1 MNQMTKMNY
10 MELYGFMLATNQGLN
25 SRRDLLR
32 KTQKSLNV
40 FASGKG
46 GLTGGAADGI
56 ANYISEVHAS
66 GLQTMIEQLLQRFED
81 LLKIYVASYT
91 GVDKGGN
98 DFYLATSDYEAIK
111 GQSNS
116 YRGDVAAK
124 VAQFNKITQEVSDIV
139 SSGTYVQR
147 ANKAKQRVNDSVDN
161 IKQGIKAQQES
172 WQTYEAEQVRK
183 FDELDEMM
191 AAIERLIGQY
201 SSQKLPQF
209 TGYQKG
215 AFAEKINGKT
225 QQVITTLQDNMYR
238 DRNLVKSA
246 EKKIDQTQKT
256 YQRYLVHLEE
266 ERNKREGK
274 NALMV
279 DGFFFLLGGAIAVA
293 SGGTAVPLLL
303 GFGVGLDLLNLYE
316 DYTKMKS
323 GKKYGDNFIKDFLL
337 RLGINREYAEDT
349 YSILNLIGGV
359 AGSKGAFKSLVKEG
373 QFVSKGI
380 KTKPLLQNSKQVWR
394 DSTSVKN
401 LFNFADDSKVTGST
415 AKKVMQAFEHDAH
428 AIGNNVKT
436 AKEHKLLLEGIVPK
450 LSKGASGKVITKTYA
465 KETLKQVTF
474 AGVKDVVI
482 APAASAV
489 TNSVV
494 GNDTSS
500 IEYKMT
506 NKFAGK
512 IISKPVKTAVNVHI
526 GMWKDGLTGGKVTD
540 KIANRAMLREKFG
553 DNSVRSELDNTF
565 DLLRDMKEL
574 YTW

>member
-1 MNQMTKMNY
+1 MKQMTKMNY
-10 MELYGFMLATNQGLN
+10 MELYEFMLATNQGLN

-32 KTQKSLNV
+32 KTQKSLNT

-46 GLTGGAADGI
+46 GLTGGAANGI

-111 GQSNS
+111 GQSDS

-124 VAQFNKITQEVSDIV
+124 VAHFNKITHGVSDIV
-139 SSGTYVQR
+139 PSGIYVQQ
-147 ANKAKQRVNDSVDN
+147 ANEAKSRVNDSLDN
-161 IKQGIKAQQES
+161 IKRGIKDQQES

-215 AFAEKINGKT
+215 AFAEKINDKT

-238 DRNLVKSA
+238 DRNLVRSA

-279 DGFFFLLGGAIAVA
+279 DGFFMLLGLGITVMTGGIAVPA
-293 SGGTAVPLLL
+293 LMA
-303 GFGVGLDLLNLYE
+303 FGMALDGLNLYE
-316 DYTKMKS
+316 DYTKMTS
-323 GKKYGDNFIKDFLL
+323 GKKYGDNIIKWLL
-337 RLGINREYAEDT
+337 MKAGLKRESTEGV
-349 YSILNLIGGV
+349 YSLLNLAGGISGS
-359 AGSKGAFKSLVKEG
+359 AGAYKSLVKEG

-401 LFNFADDSKVTGST
+401 LFNFADDSKVGST
-415 AKKVMQAFEHDAH
+415 AKKVVQAFENDAH
-428 AIGNNVKT
+428 AIGDNVKI
-436 AKEHKLLLEGIVPK
+436 AKKHKLLLEGIIPK

-512 IISKPVKTAVNVHI
+512 VISKPVKTAVNVHI
-526 GMWKDGLTGGKVTD
+526 GMWKDGLTGGKETD
-540 KIANRAMLREKFG
+540 KIANRAMLREKLG
-553 DNSVRSELDNTF
+553 DNSIRSELDNTF

>member
-1 MNQMTKMNY
+1 MTKMNY
-10 MELYGFMLATNQGLN
+10 MELYEFMLAANQGLN

-32 KTQKSLNV
+32 KTQKSLNT

-111 GQSNS
+111 GQSDS

-124 VAQFNKITQEVSDIV
+124 VAHFNKITHGVSDIV
-139 SSGTYVQR
+139 PSGTYVQQ
-147 ANKAKQRVNDSVDN
+147 ANEAKSRVNDSLDN
-161 IKQGIKAQQES
+161 IKRGIKDQQES

-183 FDELDEMM
+183 FDELDEMIV
-191 AAIERLIGQY
+191 AIERLIGQY

-215 AFAEKINGKT
+215 AFEEKINGKT

-256 YQRYLVHLEE
+256 YQRYLVHLEK

-274 NALMV
+274 NAFYTDL
-279 DGFFFLLGGAIAVA
+279 FFMALGVGITIMSGGIAVPA
-293 SGGTAVPLLL
+293 LMA
-303 GFGVGLDLLNLYE
+303 FGMALDGLNLYE
-316 DYTKMKS
+316 DYTKMTS
-323 GKKYGDNFIKDFLL
+323 GKKYGDNIIKWLL
-337 RLGINREYAEDT
+337 MKTGLKRESTEGV
-349 YSILNLIGGV
+349 YSLLNL
-359 AGSKGAFKSLVKEG
+359 AGAVSGSAGAYKSLVKEG

-415 AKKVMQAFEHDAH
+415 AKKVMQAFGNDSH
-428 AIGNNVKT
+428 AIGDNVKI
-436 AKEHKLLLEGIVPK
+436 AKKHKLLLEGIVPK

-565 DLLRDMKEL
+565 DFLRDMKEL

>member
-1 MNQMTKMNY
+1 
-10 MELYGFMLATNQGLN
+10 
-25 SRRDLLR
+25 
-32 KTQKSLNV
+32 
-40 FASGKG
+40 
-46 GLTGGAADGI
+46 
-56 ANYISEVHAS
+56 
-66 GLQTMIEQLLQRFED
+66 
-81 LLKIYVASYT
+81 
-91 GVDKGGN
+91 
-98 DFYLATSDYEAIK
+98 
-111 GQSNS
+111 
-116 YRGDVAAK
+116 
-124 VAQFNKITQEVSDIV
+124 
-139 SSGTYVQR
+139 
-147 ANKAKQRVNDSVDN
+147 
-161 IKQGIKAQQES
+161 
-172 WQTYEAEQVRK
+172 
-183 FDELDEMM
+183 MM

-209 TGYQKG
+209 IGYQKG

-238 DRNLVKSA
+238 DRNLVRNA

-274 NALMV
+274 NAFYT
-279 DGFFFLLGGAIAVA
+279 DLLFMALGVGITIMSGGIAVPA
-293 SGGTAVPLLL
+293 LMA
-303 GFGVGLDLLNLYE
+303 FGMALDGLNLYE
-316 DYTKMKS
+316 DYTKMAS
-323 GKKYGDNFIKDFLL
+323 GKKYGDNLIKDMLIDW
-337 RLGINREYAEDT
+337 GMNRDTAENT
-349 YSILNLIGGV
+349 YTLLNLVGGV
-359 AGSKGAFKSLVKEG
+359 SGSAGAYKSLVKEG

-380 KTKPLLQNSKQVWR
+380 KARPLLQNSKQVWR

-415 AKKVMQAFEHDAH
+415 AKKVMQAFERDAH

-489 TNSVV
+489 TNSGV

>member
-1 MNQMTKMNY
+1 MTKMNY

-111 GQSNS
+111 GQINS

-428 AIGNNVKT
+428 AIGDNVKT
-436 AKEHKLLLEGIVPK
+436 AKEHKLLLEGVVPK
-450 LSKGASGKVITKTYA
+450 LSEGASGKVITKTYA

>member
-1 MNQMTKMNY
+1 MTKMNY

-46 GLTGGAADGI
+46 GLTGGAANGI
-56 ANYISEVHAS
+56 ANYINEVHAS

-91 GVDKGGN
+91 SVDKGGN

-111 GQSNS
+111 GQSES

-124 VAQFNKITQEVSDIV
+124 VAHFNKITHGVSDIV
-139 SSGTYVQR
+139 PSGIYVQQ
-147 ANKAKQRVNDSVDN
+147 ANEAKSRVNDSLDN
-161 IKQGIKAQQES
+161 IKRGIKDQQES

-256 YQRYLVHLEE
+256 YQRYLVYLEE

-274 NALMV
+274 NAFYTDL
-279 DGFFFLLGGAIAVA
+279 FFMALGGVITLA

-303 GFGVGLDLLNLYE
+303 GLGVGLDLFNLYE
-316 DYTKMKS
+316 DYTKMQS
-323 GKKYGDNFIKDFLL
+323 GEKYGDNLVKWLL
-337 RLGINREYAEDT
+337 MKSGLNRDSTEGV
-349 YSILNLIGGV
+349 YSILNLVGGV
-359 AGSKGAFKSLVKEG
+359 SGSAGAYKSLVKEG

-415 AKKVMQAFEHDAH
+415 AKKVMQAFENDAH
-428 AIGNNVKT
+428 VIGYNVKI
-436 AKEHKLLLEGIVPK
+436 AKKHKLLLEGIVPK

-474 AGVKDVVI
+474 TGVKDAVV
-482 APAASAV
+482 APAANTITS
-489 TNSVV
+489 SVV

-500 IEYKMT
+500 IEYKIT
-506 NKFAGK
+506 NKFVGK
-512 IISKPVKTAVNVHI
+512 VISKPVKTAVNVHVGI
-526 GMWKDGLTGGKVTD
+526 WKDGLNGGKVAD
-540 KIANRAMLREKFG
+540 KIANRATLREKFG
-553 DNSVRSELDNTF
+553 DNSIGSELDNTF

>member
-1 MNQMTKMNY
+1 MTKMNY
-10 MELYGFMLATNQGLN
+10 MELYEFMLATNQGLN

-32 KTQKSLNV
+32 KTQKSLNT

-274 NALMV
+274 NAFYT
-279 DGFFFLLGGAIAVA
+279 DLLFMALGVGITIMSGGIAVPA
-293 SGGTAVPLLL
+293 LMA
-303 GFGVGLDLLNLYE
+303 FGMALDGLNLYE
-316 DYTKMKS
+316 DYTKMAS
-323 GKKYGDNFIKDFLL
+323 GKKYGDNLIKDMLIDW
-337 RLGINREYAEDT
+337 GMNRDTAENT
-349 YSILNLIGGV
+349 YTLLNLVGGV
-359 AGSKGAFKSLVKEG
+359 SGSAGAYKSLVKEG

-380 KTKPLLQNSKQVWR
+380 KARPLLQNSKQVWR

-415 AKKVMQAFEHDAH
+415 AKKVMQAFERDAH

-553 DNSVRSELDNTF
+553 DNSIRSELDNTF

>member
-1 MNQMTKMNY
+1 MTKMNY

-428 AIGNNVKT
+428 AIGDNVKT
-436 AKEHKLLLEGIVPK
+436 AKEHKLLLEGVVPK

>member
-1 MNQMTKMNY
+1 
-10 MELYGFMLATNQGLN
+10 MELYEFMLATNQGLN

-32 KTQKSLNV
+32 KTQKSLNT

-111 GQSNS
+111 GQSDS

-274 NALMV
+274 NAFYT
-279 DGFFFLLGGAIAVA
+279 DLLFMALGVGITIMSGGIAVPA
-293 SGGTAVPLLL
+293 LMA
-303 GFGVGLDLLNLYE
+303 FGMALDGLNLYE
-316 DYTKMKS
+316 DYTKMAS
-323 GKKYGDNFIKDFLL
+323 GKKYGDNLIKDMLIDW
-337 RLGINREYAEDT
+337 GMNRDTAENT
-349 YSILNLIGGV
+349 YTLLNLVGGV
-359 AGSKGAFKSLVKEG
+359 SGSAGAYKSLVKEG

-380 KTKPLLQNSKQVWR
+380 KARPLLQNSKQVWR

-415 AKKVMQAFEHDAH
+415 AKKVMQAFERDAH

-553 DNSVRSELDNTF
+553 DNSIRSELDNTF

>member
-1 MNQMTKMNY
+1 MTKMNY

-238 DRNLVKSA
+238 DRNLVRNA

-274 NALMV
+274 NAFYT
-279 DGFFFLLGGAIAVA
+279 DLLFMALGVGITIMSGGIAVPA
-293 SGGTAVPLLL
+293 LMA
-303 GFGVGLDLLNLYE
+303 FGMALDGLNLYE
-316 DYTKMKS
+316 DYTKMAS
-323 GKKYGDNFIKDFLL
+323 GKKYGDNLIKDMLIDW
-337 RLGINREYAEDT
+337 GMNRDTAENT
-349 YSILNLIGGV
+349 YTLLNLVGGV
-359 AGSKGAFKSLVKEG
+359 SGSAGAYKSLVKEG

-380 KTKPLLQNSKQVWR
+380 KARPLLQNSKQVWR

-415 AKKVMQAFEHDAH
+415 AKKVMQAFERDAH

>member
-1 MNQMTKMNY
+1 MTKMNY

-274 NALMV
+274 NAFYT
-279 DGFFFLLGGAIAVA
+279 DLLFMALGVGITIMSGGIAVPA
-293 SGGTAVPLLL
+293 LMA
-303 GFGVGLDLLNLYE
+303 FGMALDGLNLYE
-316 DYTKMKS
+316 DYTKMAS
-323 GKKYGDNFIKDFLL
+323 GKKYGDNLIKDMLIDW
-337 RLGINREYAEDT
+337 GMNRDTAENT
-349 YSILNLIGGV
+349 YTLLNLVGGV
-359 AGSKGAFKSLVKEG
+359 SGSAGAYKSLVKEG

-380 KTKPLLQNSKQVWR
+380 KARPLLQNSKQVWR

-415 AKKVMQAFEHDAH
+415 AKKVMQAFERDAH

>member
-1 MNQMTKMNY
+1 MTKMNY
-10 MELYGFMLATNQGLN
+10 MELYEFMLATNQGLN

-32 KTQKSLNV
+32 KTQKSLNT

-111 GQSNS
+111 GQSDS

-124 VAQFNKITQEVSDIV
+124 VAHFNKITHGVSDIV
-139 SSGTYVQR
+139 PSGTYVQQ
-147 ANKAKQRVNDSVDN
+147 ANEAKSRVKDSLDN
-161 IKQGIKAQQES
+161 IKRGIKDQQES

-183 FDELDEMM
+183 FDELDEMI

-215 AFAEKINGKT
+215 TFAEKINGKT

-274 NALMV
+274 NAFYTDL
-279 DGFFFLLGGAIAVA
+279 FFMALGVGITIMSGGIAVPA
-293 SGGTAVPLLL
+293 LMA
-303 GFGVGLDLLNLYE
+303 FGMALDGLNLYE
-316 DYTKMKS
+316 DYTKMTS
-323 GKKYGDNFIKDFLL
+323 GKKYGDNIIKWLL
-337 RLGINREYAEDT
+337 MKTGLKRESTEGV
-349 YSILNLIGGV
+349 YSLLNL
-359 AGSKGAFKSLVKEG
+359 AGAVSGSAGAYKSLVKEG

-415 AKKVMQAFEHDAH
+415 AKKVMQAFGNDSH
-428 AIGNNVKT
+428 AIGDNVKI
-436 AKEHKLLLEGIVPK
+436 AKKHKLLLEGIVPK

>member
-1 MNQMTKMNY
+1 MTKMNY
-10 MELYGFMLATNQGLN
+10 MELYEFMLAANQGLN

-32 KTQKSLNV
+32 KTQKSLNT

-111 GQSNS
+111 GQSDS

-124 VAQFNKITQEVSDIV
+124 VAHFNKITHGVSDIV
-139 SSGTYVQR
+139 PSGTYVQQ
-147 ANKAKQRVNDSVDN
+147 ANEAKSRVNDSLDN
-161 IKQGIKAQQES
+161 IKRGIKDQQES

-183 FDELDEMM
+183 FDELDEMI

-238 DRNLVKSA
+238 DRNLVRSA

-274 NALMV
+274 NAFYTDL
-279 DGFFFLLGGAIAVA
+279 FFMALGVGITIMSGGIAVPA
-293 SGGTAVPLLL
+293 LMA
-303 GFGVGLDLLNLYE
+303 FGMALDGLNLYE
-316 DYTKMKS
+316 DYTKMTS
-323 GKKYGDNFIKDFLL
+323 GKKYGDNIIKWLL
-337 RLGINREYAEDT
+337 MKTGLKRESTEGV
-349 YSILNLIGGV
+349 YSLLNL
-359 AGSKGAFKSLVKEG
+359 AGAVSGSAGAYKSLVKEG

-415 AKKVMQAFEHDAH
+415 AKKVMQAFGNDSH
-428 AIGNNVKT
+428 AIGDNVKI
-436 AKEHKLLLEGIVPK
+436 AKKHKLLLEGIVPK

>member
-1 MNQMTKMNY
+1 MTKMNY

-56 ANYISEVHAS
+56 ANYINEVHAS

-111 GQSNS
+111 GQSDS

-124 VAQFNKITQEVSDIV
+124 VAHFNKITQEVSDIV

-172 WQTYEAEQVRK
+172 WQTYEAEQIRK

-209 TGYQKG
+209 IGYQKG

-238 DRNLVKSA
+238 DRNLVRNA

-274 NALMV
+274 NALIV
-279 DGFFFLLGGAIAVA
+279 DGFFMLLGLGITLMSGGIAVPA
-293 SGGTAVPLLL
+293 LLA
-303 GFGVGLDLLNLYE
+303 FGVAFDGLNLYE
-316 DYTKMKS
+316 DYTKMTS
-323 GKKYGDNFIKDFLL
+323 GKKYGDNILKWILMKAGL
-337 RLGINREYAEDT
+337 NRKSTEGV
-349 YSILNLIGGV
+349 YSLLNLAGGV
-359 AGSKGAFKSLVKEG
+359 SGSAGAYKSLVKEG
-373 QFVSKGI
+373 QFISKGI
-380 KTKPLLQNSKQVWR
+380 KAKPLLQNSKQVCR
-394 DSTSVKN
+394 DLTSFKN
-401 LFNFADDSKVTGST
+401 LLNIADDSKVTGSA
-415 AKKVMQAFEHDAH
+415 AKKVIQAFGHDAQ
-428 AIGNNVKT
+428 AIGDNVRVVNK
-436 AKEHKLLLEGIVPK
+436 HGLLLEGIVPK
-450 LSKGASGKVITKTYA
+450 LSEGASGKVIAKKYA
-465 KETLKQVTF
+465 KETLKQATF
-474 AGVKDVVI
+474 AEIKDAVV
-482 APAASAV
+482 APAANTITS
-489 TNSVV
+489 SVV

-500 IEYKMT
+500 IEYKIT
-506 NKFAGK
+506 NKFVGK
-512 IISKPVKTAVNVHI
+512 VISKPVKTAVNVQV
-526 GMWKDGLTGGKVTD
+526 GMRKDGLTGGKIAD
-540 KIANRAMLREKFG
+540 KIANRATLREKFG
-553 DNSVRSELDNTF
+553 DNSIGSELDNTF

>member
-56 ANYISEVHAS
+56 ANYINEVHAS

-91 GVDKGGN
+91 SVDKGGN
-98 DFYLATSDYEAIK
+98 DFYLTTSDYEAIK

-147 ANKAKQRVNDSVDN
+147 ANKAKQRVNDSLDN
-161 IKQGIKAQQES
+161 IKRGIKDQQES

-246 EKKIDQTQKT
+246 EKKIAQTQKT

-274 NALMV
+274 NALKV
-279 DGFFFLLGGAIAVA
+279 DGFFFLLGGTITIA
-293 SGGTAVPLLL
+293 SGGVVVPLLL

-323 GKKYGDNFIKDFLL
+323 GKKYGSNPIKWILMKSGL
-337 RLGINREYAEDT
+337 SRERTEDA
-349 YSILNLIGGV
+349 YVFLNL
-359 AGSKGAFKSLVKEG
+359 AGSVSGSAGAYKSLVKEG

-415 AKKVMQAFEHDAH
+415 AKKVMQAFENDAH
-428 AIGNNVKT
+428 VIGYNVKI
-436 AKEHKLLLEGIVPK
+436 AKKHKLLLEGIVPK

-474 AGVKDVVI
+474 TGVKDAVV
-482 APAASAV
+482 APAANTITS
-489 TNSVV
+489 SVV

-500 IEYKMT
+500 IEYKIT
-506 NKFAGK
+506 NKFVGK
-512 IISKPVKTAVNVHI
+512 VISKPVKTAVNVHVGI
-526 GMWKDGLTGGKVTD
+526 WKDGLNGGKVAD
-540 KIANRAMLREKFG
+540 KIANRATLREKFG
-553 DNSVRSELDNTF
+553 DNSIGSELDNTF

>member
-1 MNQMTKMNY
+1 MTKMNY

-56 ANYISEVHAS
+56 ANYINEVHAS

-111 GQSNS
+111 GQSDS

-172 WQTYEAEQVRK
+172 WQTYEAEQIRK

-209 TGYQKG
+209 IGYQKG

-274 NALMV
+274 NAFYTDL
-279 DGFFFLLGGAIAVA
+279 FFMALGVGITIMSGGIAVPA
-293 SGGTAVPLLL
+293 LMA
-303 GFGVGLDLLNLYE
+303 FGMALDGLNLYE
-316 DYTKMKS
+316 DYTKMTS
-323 GKKYGDNFIKDFLL
+323 GKKYGDNIIKWLL
-337 RLGINREYAEDT
+337 MKTGLKRESTEGV
-349 YSILNLIGGV
+349 YSLLNL
-359 AGSKGAFKSLVKEG
+359 AGAVSGSAGAYKSLVKEG

-415 AKKVMQAFEHDAH
+415 AKKVMQAFGNDSH
-428 AIGNNVKT
+428 AIGDNVKI
-436 AKEHKLLLEGIVPK
+436 AKKHKLLLEGIVPK

>member
-1 MNQMTKMNY
+1 MTKMNY
-10 MELYGFMLATNQGLN
+10 MELYEFMLAANQGLN

-32 KTQKSLNV
+32 KTQKSLNT

-111 GQSNS
+111 GQSDS

-124 VAQFNKITQEVSDIV
+124 VAHFNKITHGVSDIV
-139 SSGTYVQR
+139 PSGTYVQQ
-147 ANKAKQRVNDSVDN
+147 ANEAKSRVKDSLDN
-161 IKQGIKAQQES
+161 IKRGIKDQQES

-183 FDELDEMM
+183 FDELDEMI

-238 DRNLVKSA
+238 DRNLVRSA

-274 NALMV
+274 NAFYTDL
-279 DGFFFLLGGAIAVA
+279 FFMALGVGITIMSGGIAVPA
-293 SGGTAVPLLL
+293 LMA
-303 GFGVGLDLLNLYE
+303 FGMALDGLNLYE
-316 DYTKMKS
+316 DYTKMTS
-323 GKKYGDNFIKDFLL
+323 GKKYGDNIIKWLL
-337 RLGINREYAEDT
+337 MKTGLKRESTEGV
-349 YSILNLIGGV
+349 YSLLNL
-359 AGSKGAFKSLVKEG
+359 AGAVSGSAGAYKSLVKEG

-415 AKKVMQAFEHDAH
+415 AKKVMQAFGNDSH
-428 AIGNNVKT
+428 AIGDNVKI
-436 AKEHKLLLEGIVPK
+436 AKKHKLLLEGIVPK

>member
-1 MNQMTKMNY
+1 M
-10 MELYGFMLATNQGLN
+10 
-25 SRRDLLR
+25 
-32 KTQKSLNV
+32 
-40 FASGKG
+40 
-46 GLTGGAADGI
+46 

-91 GVDKGGN
+91 GIDKGGN

-111 GQSNS
+111 GQSDS

-124 VAQFNKITQEVSDIV
+124 VAHFNKITHSVSDIV
-139 SSGTYVQR
+139 PSGTYVQQ
-147 ANKAKQRVNDSVDN
+147 ANEAKSRVNDSLDN
-161 IKQGIKAQQES
+161 IKRGIKDQQES
-172 WQTYEAEQVRK
+172 WQIYEAEQVRK

-225 QQVITTLQDNMYR
+225 QQVITSLQDNMYR
-238 DRNLVKSA
+238 DRNLVRSA

-279 DGFFFLLGGAIAVA
+279 DGFFMLLGLGITAMT
-293 SGGTAVPLLL
+293 GGVAVPVLMA
-303 GFGVGLDLLNLYE
+303 FGMALDGLNLYE

-323 GKKYGDNFIKDFLL
+323 GKKYGSNPIKWLL
-337 RLGINREYAEDT
+337 MKSGLSRERTEDA
-349 YSILNLIGGV
+349 YVFLNL
-359 AGSKGAFKSLVKEG
+359 AGSVSGSAGAYKSLVKEG

-415 AKKVMQAFEHDAH
+415 AKKVMQAFGHDAH
-428 AIGNNVKT
+428 AIGDNVKT
-436 AKEHKLLLEGIVPK
+436 AKKHKLLLEGVVPK

-553 DNSVRSELDNTF
+553 DNSIRSELDNTF

>member
-1 MNQMTKMNY
+1 MTKMNY
-10 MELYGFMLATNQGLN
+10 MELYEFMLAANQGLN

-32 KTQKSLNV
+32 KTQKSLNT

-111 GQSNS
+111 GQSDS

-124 VAQFNKITQEVSDIV
+124 VAHFNKITHGVSDIV
-139 SSGTYVQR
+139 PSGTYVQQ
-147 ANKAKQRVNDSVDN
+147 ANEAKSRVNDSLDN
-161 IKQGIKAQQES
+161 IKRGIKDQQES
-172 WQTYEAEQVRK
+172 WQTYEAEQGRK

-279 DGFFFLLGGAIAVA
+279 DGFFMLLGLGITAMT
-293 SGGTAVPLLL
+293 GGVAVPVLMA
-303 GFGVGLDLLNLYE
+303 FGMALDGLNLYE
-316 DYTKMKS
+316 DYTKMQS
-323 GKKYGDNFIKDFLL
+323 GAKYGDNPLKRVLL
-337 RLGINREYAEDT
+337 KLGMNREGAENA
-349 YSILNLIGGV
+349 YNLLSLVGGV
-359 AGSKGAFKSLVKEG
+359 SGSAGAYKSLVKEG

-380 KTKPLLQNSKQVWR
+380 KTKSLLQNSKQVWR

-415 AKKVMQAFEHDAH
+415 AKKVMQAFEHDVH
-428 AIGNNVKT
+428 AIGDNVKT
-436 AKEHKLLLEGIVPK
+436 AKEHKLLLEGVVPK
-450 LSKGASGKVITKTYA
+450 LSESASGKVITKTYA

-474 AGVKDVVI
+474 TGVKDVVI

>member
-1 MNQMTKMNY
+1 MTKMNY
-10 MELYGFMLATNQGLN
+10 MELYEFMLAANQGLN

-32 KTQKSLNV
+32 KTQKSLNT

-111 GQSNS
+111 GQSDS

-124 VAQFNKITQEVSDIV
+124 VAHFNKITHGVSDIV
-139 SSGTYVQR
+139 PSGTYVQQ
-147 ANKAKQRVNDSVDN
+147 ANEAKSRVNDSLDN
-161 IKQGIKAQQES
+161 IKRGIKDQQES

-183 FDELDEMM
+183 FDELDEMIV
-191 AAIERLIGQY
+191 AIERLIGQY

-238 DRNLVKSA
+238 DRNLVRSA

-274 NALMV
+274 NAFYTDL
-279 DGFFFLLGGAIAVA
+279 FFMALGVGITIMSGGIAVPA
-293 SGGTAVPLLL
+293 LMA
-303 GFGVGLDLLNLYE
+303 FGMALDGLNLYE
-316 DYTKMKS
+316 DYTKMTS
-323 GKKYGDNFIKDFLL
+323 GKKYGDNIIKWLL
-337 RLGINREYAEDT
+337 MKTGLKRESTEGV
-349 YSILNLIGGV
+349 YSLLNL
-359 AGSKGAFKSLVKEG
+359 AGAVSGSAGAYKSLVKEG

-415 AKKVMQAFEHDAH
+415 AKKVMQAFGNDSH
-428 AIGNNVKT
+428 AIGDNVKI
-436 AKEHKLLLEGIVPK
+436 AKKHKLLLEGIVPK

>member
-1 MNQMTKMNY
+1 MTKMNY
-10 MELYGFMLATNQGLN
+10 MELYEFMLAANQGLN

-32 KTQKSLNV
+32 KTQKSLNT

-56 ANYISEVHAS
+56 ANYINEVHAS

-111 GQSNS
+111 GQINS

-124 VAQFNKITQEVSDIV
+124 VAHFNKITHGVSDIV
-139 SSGTYVQR
+139 PSGIYVQQ
-147 ANKAKQRVNDSVDN
+147 ANEAKSRVNDSLDN
-161 IKQGIKAQQES
+161 IKRGIKDQQES
-172 WQTYEAEQVRK
+172 WQIYEAEQVRK

-209 TGYQKG
+209 TDYQKG

-246 EKKIDQTQKT
+246 EKKIAQTQKT
-256 YQRYLVHLEE
+256 YQRYLVQLEE

-274 NALMV
+274 NAFYV
-279 DGFFFLLGGAIAVA
+279 DMFFMTLGAGITIMSGGIAVPA
-293 SGGTAVPLLL
+293 LLA
-303 GFGVGLDLLNLYE
+303 FGVAFDGLNLYE

-323 GKKYGDNFIKDFLL
+323 GKKYGDNILKWLL
-337 RLGINREYAEDT
+337 MKAGLNRKSTEGV
-349 YSILNLIGGV
+349 YSLLNLAGGV
-359 AGSKGAFKSLVKEG
+359 SGSTGAYKSLVKEG
-373 QFVSKGI
+373 QFISKGI
-380 KTKPLLQNSKQVWR
+380 KAKPLLQNSKQVCR
-394 DSTSVKN
+394 DLTSFKN
-401 LFNFADDSKVTGST
+401 LLNIADDSKVTGSA
-415 AKKVMQAFEHDAH
+415 AKKVIQAFGHDAQ
-428 AIGNNVKT
+428 AIGDNVRVVNK
-436 AKEHKLLLEGIVPK
+436 HGLLLEGIVPK
-450 LSKGASGKVITKTYA
+450 LSEGASGKVIAKKYA
-465 KETLKQVTF
+465 KETLKQATF
-474 AGVKDVVI
+474 AEIKDAVV
-482 APAASAV
+482 APAANTITS
-489 TNSVV
+489 SVV

-500 IEYKMT
+500 IEYKIT
-506 NKFAGK
+506 NKFVGK
-512 IISKPVKTAVNVHI
+512 VISKPVKTAVNVHVGI
-526 GMWKDGLTGGKVTD
+526 WKDGLNGGKVAD
-540 KIANRAMLREKFG
+540 KIANRATLREKFD
-553 DNSVRSELDNTF
+553 DNSIGSELDNTF

>member
-1 MNQMTKMNY
+1 MNY
-10 MELYGFMLATNQGLN
+10 MELYEFMLATNQGLN

-32 KTQKSLNV
+32 KTQKSLNT

-111 GQSNS
+111 GQSDS

-124 VAQFNKITQEVSDIV
+124 VAHFNKITHGVSDIV
-139 SSGTYVQR
+139 PSGTYVQQ
-147 ANKAKQRVNDSVDN
+147 ANEAKSRVKDSLDN
-161 IKQGIKAQQES
+161 IKRGIKDQQES

-183 FDELDEMM
+183 FDELDEMIV
-191 AAIERLIGQY
+191 AIERLIGQY

-215 AFAEKINGKT
+215 AFEEKINGKT

-274 NALMV
+274 NAFYTDL
-279 DGFFFLLGGAIAVA
+279 FFMALGVGITIMSGGIAVPA
-293 SGGTAVPLLL
+293 LMA
-303 GFGVGLDLLNLYE
+303 FGMALDGLNLYE
-316 DYTKMKS
+316 DYTKMTS
-323 GKKYGDNFIKDFLL
+323 GKKYGDNIIKWLL
-337 RLGINREYAEDT
+337 MKTGLKRESTEGV
-349 YSILNLIGGV
+349 YSLLNL
-359 AGSKGAFKSLVKEG
+359 AGAVSGSAGAYKSLVKEG

-415 AKKVMQAFEHDAH
+415 AKKVMQAFGNDSH
-428 AIGNNVKT
+428 AIGDNVKI
-436 AKEHKLLLEGIVPK
+436 AKKHKLLLEGIVPK

>member
-1 MNQMTKMNY
+1 MTKMNY

-111 GQSNS
+111 GQSDS

-124 VAQFNKITQEVSDIV
+124 VAHFNKITHSVSDIV
-139 SSGTYVQR
+139 PSGTYVQQ
-147 ANKAKQRVNDSVDN
+147 ANEAKSRVNDSLDN
-161 IKQGIKAQQES
+161 IKRGIKDQQES

-183 FDELDEMM
+183 FDELDEMI

-238 DRNLVKSA
+238 DRNLVRNA

-274 NALMV
+274 NAFYT
-279 DGFFFLLGGAIAVA
+279 DLLFMALGVGITIMSGGIAVPA
-293 SGGTAVPLLL
+293 LMA
-303 GFGVGLDLLNLYE
+303 FGMALDGLNLYE
-316 DYTKMKS
+316 DYTKMAS
-323 GKKYGDNFIKDFLL
+323 GKKYGDNLIKDMLIDW
-337 RLGINREYAEDT
+337 GMNRDTAENT
-349 YSILNLIGGV
+349 YTLLNLVGGV
-359 AGSKGAFKSLVKEG
+359 SGSAGAYKSLVKEG

-380 KTKPLLQNSKQVWR
+380 KARPLLQNSKQVWR

-415 AKKVMQAFEHDAH
+415 AKKVMQAFERDAH

>member
-111 GQSNS
+111 GQSDS

-274 NALMV
+274 NAFYT
-279 DGFFFLLGGAIAVA
+279 DLLFMALGVGITIMSGGIAVPA
-293 SGGTAVPLLL
+293 LMA
-303 GFGVGLDLLNLYE
+303 FGMALDGLNLYE
-316 DYTKMKS
+316 DYTKMAS
-323 GKKYGDNFIKDFLL
+323 GKKYGDNLIKDMLIDW
-337 RLGINREYAEDT
+337 GMNRDTAENT
-349 YSILNLIGGV
+349 YTLLNLVGGV
-359 AGSKGAFKSLVKEG
+359 SGSAGAYKSLVKEG

-380 KTKPLLQNSKQVWR
+380 KARPLLQNSKQVWR

-415 AKKVMQAFEHDAH
+415 AKKVMQAFERDAH

>member
-1 MNQMTKMNY
+1 
-10 MELYGFMLATNQGLN
+10 MELYEFMLAANQGLN

-32 KTQKSLNV
+32 KTQKSLNT

-111 GQSNS
+111 GQSDS

-274 NALMV
+274 NAFYT
-279 DGFFFLLGGAIAVA
+279 DLLFMALGVGITIMSGGIAVPA
-293 SGGTAVPLLL
+293 LMA
-303 GFGVGLDLLNLYE
+303 FGMALDGLNLYE
-316 DYTKMKS
+316 DYTKMAS
-323 GKKYGDNFIKDFLL
+323 GKKYGDNLIKDMLIDW
-337 RLGINREYAEDT
+337 GMNRDTAENT
-349 YSILNLIGGV
+349 YTLLNLVGGV
-359 AGSKGAFKSLVKEG
+359 SGSAGAYKSLVKEG

-380 KTKPLLQNSKQVWR
+380 KARPLLQNSKQVWR

-415 AKKVMQAFEHDAH
+415 AKKVMQAFERDAH

-553 DNSVRSELDNTF
+553 DNSIRSELDNTF

>member
-1 MNQMTKMNY
+1 MT
-10 MELYGFMLATNQGLN
+10 
-25 SRRDLLR
+25 
-32 KTQKSLNV
+32 
-40 FASGKG
+40 
-46 GLTGGAADGI
+46 
-56 ANYISEVHAS
+56 
-66 GLQTMIEQLLQRFED
+66 
-81 LLKIYVASYT
+81 
-91 GVDKGGN
+91 
-98 DFYLATSDYEAIK
+98 
-111 GQSNS
+111 
-116 YRGDVAAK
+116 
-124 VAQFNKITQEVSDIV
+124 
-139 SSGTYVQR
+139 
-147 ANKAKQRVNDSVDN
+147 
-161 IKQGIKAQQES
+161 
-172 WQTYEAEQVRK
+172 
-183 FDELDEMM
+183 
-191 AAIERLIGQY
+191 
-201 SSQKLPQF
+201 
-209 TGYQKG
+209 
-215 AFAEKINGKT
+215 
-225 QQVITTLQDNMYR
+225 
-238 DRNLVKSA
+238 
-246 EKKIDQTQKT
+246 
-256 YQRYLVHLEE
+256 
-266 ERNKREGK
+266 
-274 NALMV
+274 
-279 DGFFFLLGGAIAVA
+279 
-293 SGGTAVPLLL
+293 
-303 GFGVGLDLLNLYE
+303 
-316 DYTKMKS
+316 S
-323 GKKYGDNFIKDFLL
+323 GKKYGDNIIKWLL
-337 RLGINREYAEDT
+337 MKTGLKRESTEGV
-349 YSILNLIGGV
+349 YSLLNL
-359 AGSKGAFKSLVKEG
+359 AGAVSGSAGAYKSLVKEG

-415 AKKVMQAFEHDAH
+415 AKKVMQAFGNDSH
-428 AIGNNVKT
+428 AIGDNVKI
-436 AKEHKLLLEGIVPK
+436 AKKHKLLLEGIVPK

>member
-1 MNQMTKMNY
+1 MTKMNY

-56 ANYISEVHAS
+56 ANYINEVHAS

-91 GVDKGGN
+91 SVDKGGN

-111 GQSNS
+111 GQSES

-124 VAQFNKITQEVSDIV
+124 VARFNKITQEVSDIV

-161 IKQGIKAQQES
+161 IKQGIKDQQES
-172 WQTYEAEQVRK
+172 WQTYEAEQSRK

-215 AFAEKINGKT
+215 TFAEKINGKT

-238 DRNLVKSA
+238 DRNLVRSA

-274 NALMV
+274 NAFYTDL
-279 DGFFFLLGGAIAVA
+279 FFMALGVGITIMSGGIAVPA
-293 SGGTAVPLLL
+293 LMA
-303 GFGVGLDLLNLYE
+303 FGMALDGLNLYE
-316 DYTKMKS
+316 DYTKMTS
-323 GKKYGDNFIKDFLL
+323 GKKYGDNIIKWLL
-337 RLGINREYAEDT
+337 MKTGLKRESTEGV
-349 YSILNLIGGV
+349 YSLLNL
-359 AGSKGAFKSLVKEG
+359 AGAVSGSAGAYKSLVKEG

-415 AKKVMQAFEHDAH
+415 AKKVMQAFGNDSH
-428 AIGNNVKT
+428 AIGDNVKI
-436 AKEHKLLLEGIVPK
+436 AKKHKLLLEGIVPK